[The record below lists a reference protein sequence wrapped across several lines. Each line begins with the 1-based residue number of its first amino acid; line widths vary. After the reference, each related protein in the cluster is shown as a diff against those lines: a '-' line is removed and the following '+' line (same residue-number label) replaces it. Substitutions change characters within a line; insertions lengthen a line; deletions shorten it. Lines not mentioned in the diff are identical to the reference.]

1 MDEISKMDEIDKK
14 IITQLQV
21 DGRMT
26 LKELSK
32 SINFTSMGTKKRLE
46 RLLKKGTI
54 KVSALINPSV
64 LQLHPAIVMLEM
76 ESAEAM
82 QDLLKR
88 FEQCPRIIQIFKTVG
103 GYNLIALVVA
113 ETQETLESISME
125 KCSLRCSKGIRR
137 SEFYPVSETYFSP
150 FLQIREQLATK
161 ENKVSPCNVK
171 CDPCNR
177 YELQKCVGC
186 PTTEHY
192 RGTL

>member
-1 MDEISKMDEIDKK
+1 MRNSKMDEIDKK

-26 LKELSK
+26 LQELSK
-32 SINFTSMGTKKRLE
+32 SIGFTSMGTKKRLE

-64 LQLHPAIVMLEM
+64 LKLHPAIVMLEM

-82 QDLLKR
+82 QELLKR
-88 FEQCPRIIQIFKTVG
+88 FEQCPRIVQIFKTVG

-113 ETQETLESISME
+113 ETEETLESISME

-150 FLQIREQLATK
+150 FLQIREQLAHK
-161 ENKVSPCNVK
+161 ENKVSPCNVN

-177 YELQKCVGC
+177 YEIQKCVGC